1 MFAENLLEEMKASFF
16 DGRYKLFFGGNVS
29 LGSGHDQ
36 RSNQVIEGGDL
47 MYNQSFKCSLPVVC
61 R

>member
-16 DGRYKLFFGGNVS
+16 NGRYKLFSGGNIS
-29 LGSGHDQ
+29 LGSGHGQ
-36 RSNQVIEGGDL
+36 RSNQVIKGGDL
-47 MYNQSFKCSLPVVC
+47 MNIQSFKCSLPVVC